1 MESLN
6 EFFIDYGYIGM
17 MMAAFL
23 AGSFVPFSSEA
34 VMGALLAASTM
45 DPWLTI
51 LFATIGNVGGT
62 MFNYYLGRLGNINT
76 ISKWLKVK
84 EEKIEKAK
92 RYVNRRGSWIAVFTF
107 LPIMGTAIAIA
118 LGMLRTNVLT
128 VLFYTTIGKVI
139 RYIMVA
145 FTVVAFKSL

>member
-1 MESLN
+1 M
-6 EFFIDYGYIGM
+6 
-17 MMAAFL
+17 
-23 AGSFVPFSSEA
+23 
-34 VMGALLAASTM
+34 
-45 DPWLTI
+45 
-51 LFATIGNVGGT
+51 
-62 MFNYYLGRLGNINT
+62 
-76 ISKWLKVK
+76 K

>member
-1 MESLN
+1 
-6 EFFIDYGYIGM
+6 
-17 MMAAFL
+17 
-23 AGSFVPFSSEA
+23 
-34 VMGALLAASTM
+34 
-45 DPWLTI
+45 
-51 LFATIGNVGGT
+51 

>member
-1 MESLN
+1 
-6 EFFIDYGYIGM
+6 
-17 MMAAFL
+17 
-23 AGSFVPFSSEA
+23 
-34 VMGALLAASTM
+34 
-45 DPWLTI
+45 
-51 LFATIGNVGGT
+51 
-62 MFNYYLGRLGNINT
+62 LGNINT